1 MKFTRSLA
9 RLAGATALSVS
20 ALVPAALA
28 QEGLPT
34 QKVMTIDVA
43 ETIAREAMAQC
54 RANGYKVTVTVVD
67 GANILKA
74 FLRDD
79 GAGMATVE
87 VGRMKANSVIA
98 FGRPSGPPANLPP
111 GTPAPPPVLPG
122 TINAMGG
129 VPIKVGDQLIGA
141 VSVSGA
147 PGGDKDAACANAALA
162 KVADK
167 LK

>member
-1 MKFTRSLA
+1 MKITK
-9 RLAGATALSVS
+9 
-20 ALVPAALA
+20 AALA
-28 QEGLPT
+28 AALLALPASLAAQLPT

-43 ETIAREAMAQC
+43 QAIAEEAMLKC
-54 RANGYKVTVTVVD
+54 RADGYKVTVTVVD
-67 GANILKA
+67 HANMLKA

-79 GAGMATVE
+79 GAGNATVE
-87 VGRMKANSVIA
+87 VGRMKTNSVMA
-98 FGRPSGPPANLPP
+98 FGRPSGPPANLAP
-111 GTPAPPPVLPG
+111 GAPVPAPVVPG

-129 VPIKVGDQLIGA
+129 VPIKAGNQLIGA